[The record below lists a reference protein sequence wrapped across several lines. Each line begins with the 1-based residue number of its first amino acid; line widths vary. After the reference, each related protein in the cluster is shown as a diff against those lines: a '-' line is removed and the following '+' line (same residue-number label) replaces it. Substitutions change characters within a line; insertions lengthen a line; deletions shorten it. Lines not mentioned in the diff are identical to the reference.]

1 MFIVEN
7 IARKYTDSFY
17 EEKFV
22 AYRPLTNQKML
33 QFS

>member
-22 AYRPLTNQKML
+22 AYSPNKKML